1 MLLQLQL
8 LVVTSSLK
16 LSVVLKRDARA
27 AVSPRSADY
36 CRAGSQGAEASA
48 QVLTSAQKIC
58 TTSFML
64 HVILTPLST
73 DA

>member
-8 LVVTSSLK
+8 LVVMSSLK

-36 CRAGSQGAEASA
+36 RRAGSQASA

-64 HVILTPLST
+64 HVILTPPST